1 MAREDEHPEDRVK
14 AGRAALLSLIVLVVS
29 AGPAAAVTPVLAKA
43 KPWHY
48 WASFVLAASF
58 LGMMFMLVVGY
69 LIRVV
74 GPKYGIRVGKRSEG

>member
-1 MAREDEHPEDRVK
+1 MK
-14 AGRAALLSLIVLVVS
+14 AGRAALLSLIVLVLG
-29 AGPAAAVTPVLAKA
+29 AGPAAAGTPVLAAA

-58 LGMMFMLVVGY
+58 LGIAFMLVVGY